1 MENFIYLFILGLK
14 DLHEVNSNYLL
25 GPCGFFSNIGV
36 PNLFMVETV
45 DSVKLAN
52 SLNVSWGKLN
62 KPSPLNVM
70 VQVNTSKEES
80 KCYCFSA

>member
-1 MENFIYLFILGLK
+1 MKSIQTMFIGTILA
-14 DLHEVNSNYLL
+14 
-25 GPCGFFSNIGV
+25 FSNIGV

-45 DSVKLAN
+45 DNVKLAN
-52 SLNVSWGKLN
+52 SLNVSWGKIN
-62 KPSPLNVM
+62 KPGPLNVM